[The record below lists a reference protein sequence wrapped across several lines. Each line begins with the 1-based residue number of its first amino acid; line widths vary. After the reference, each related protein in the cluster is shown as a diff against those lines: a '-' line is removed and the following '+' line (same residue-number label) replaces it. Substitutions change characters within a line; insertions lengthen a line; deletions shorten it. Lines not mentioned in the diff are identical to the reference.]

1 MTISEMRQILVER
14 GIQLTKSLGQNFLH
28 DQNILKKIVH
38 TAELRKKDSV
48 LEIGP
53 GLGPLTELLLSQAGA
68 VLAMEKDWRLI
79 EVLRE
84 RFAPAQNLELMLV
97 DALEFLKQNKRDW
110 TNWKVVSNLP
120 YSVAS
125 PILVELALA
134 DKPPALIVATLQLE
148 VAKRLMA
155 QAGSEDY
162 GLLTLL
168 VQSKF
173 QPDGLFKIPVSCF
186 FPAPDVDSACVK
198 LRLHGTPLM
207 NESERVVFDKVIRR
221 GFS

>member
-1 MTISEMRQILVER
+1 
-14 GIQLTKSLGQNFLH
+14 
-28 DQNILKKIVH
+28 
-38 TAELRKKDSV
+38 
-48 LEIGP
+48 
-53 GLGPLTELLLSQAGA
+53 
-68 VLAMEKDWRLI
+68 
-79 EVLRE
+79 
-84 RFAPAQNLELMLV
+84 
-97 DALEFLKQNKRDW
+97 
-110 TNWKVVSNLP
+110 
-120 YSVAS
+120 
-125 PILVELALA
+125 
-134 DKPPALIVATLQLE
+134 PALIVATLQLE

-173 QPDGLFKIPVSCF
+173 RPDGLFKIPASCF

-221 GFS
+221 GFSQRRKMLYKLLKEDWSEEKLKPLFASLNLDLQIRAENVTLETFVEIAKRLATL